1 MKTLYLHIGT
11 PKTAT
16 SAIQYFCYKNQS
28 VLAEKG
34 YYYPLF
40 DYVFPRVN
48 RNCNAHFLLTYGNE
62 YPYIEEGV
70 KKIFDLFKTYDNIIL
85 SDEKIWNGG
94 FYYHCWEQLKE
105 NIIDKGICI
114 KVIVYLRRQDEFLF
128 SWWNQRIKAG
138 KKNYSTITWD
148 ELVHTRPYIQLNYYE
163 SLEQIAAYVGK
174 ENIIVRVFD
183 KKTFLNND
191 PNKTILAD
199 FVRSIGLEYTE
210 DYTVTD
216 LIRNPSLSKNNVEI
230 KRILNMLPDVS
241 SEENM
246 FFRNIM
252 VGLSSEG
259 VPDNT
264 KSMFSPEE
272 LDNFFNDYKEGNM
285 RIAKEYLNAEK
296 LFDYTYN
303 ADGKWTLDNLEFTA
317 DVIRFFGTTTL
328 FLLRE
333 LKQLKAQQQIQDQ
346 HITNLRF
353 KLKHPAK
360 YIARRLTNMAPHK

>member
-16 SAIQYFCYKNQS
+16 TAIQNFCSENQS
-28 VLAEKG
+28 VLAGKG
-34 YYYPLF
+34 YYYPIF
-40 DYVFPRVN
+40 DYVFPHVS
-48 RNCNAHFLLTYGNE
+48 RNCNAHFLLTHNDQ
-62 YPYIEEGV
+62 YPYIQEGT
-70 KKIFDLFKTYDNIIL
+70 KTLLDLFETYDNIIL
-85 SDEKIWNGG
+85 SEEKIWNAG

-114 KVIVYLRRQDEFLF
+114 KVIVYLRRQDELLF
-128 SWWNQRIKAG
+128 SWWNQRIKFG
-138 KKNYSTITWD
+138 KKHYSTITWD
-148 ELVHTRPYIQLNYYE
+148 ELIRTRPYIQLDYYA
-163 SLEQIAAYVGK
+163 SLERIAAYVGK

-183 KKTFLNND
+183 KKAFLNSD

-199 FVRSIGLEYTE
+199 FLETIGLEYTQ
-210 DYTVTD
+210 DYTVTN

-241 SEENM
+241 SEENV

-252 VGLSSEG
+252 VELSGGGSS
-259 VPDNT
+259 DNT

-272 LDNFFNDYKEGNM
+272 LDNFLSDYKEGNM

-303 ADGKWTLDNLEFTA
+303 ADDKWTLDNPEFTA

-333 LKQLKAQQQIQDQ
+333 LNRVKAQQQIQNQ
-346 HITNLRF
+346 HISNLRF

-360 YIARRLTNMAPHK
+360 AIVRKIKKDKNA